1 MTARYLDLAVRVPAS
16 PPDATYTWPN
26 EVRLPKPKK
35 LPAAFYQTSAG
46 NEPVRDWFLDLEEG
60 SRRIVGRDVAT
71 VEYGWL
77 LGMPLCRKLGGGL
90 LELRSRVA
98 ERRIARVIFVVY
110 ADHMVLLHGF
120 VKKTRRVLKPDPGGR
135 RTQRKGEHIMTNR
148 KGRIGSSFEDYL
160 AAQGTLGE
168 TNAMAVKRVLA
179 WELEQAMQRRRM
191 SKSAMADRMRT
202 SRRQLDRI
210 LDPDSDHI
218 RLETV
223 AAAAR
228 EVGLNLKIEL
238 VR

>member
-1 MTARYLDLAVRVPAS
+1 M
-16 PPDATYTWPN
+16 
-26 EVRLPKPKK
+26 PKPRK
-35 LPAAFYQTSAG
+35 LPAAFYQTASG
-46 NEPVRDWFLDLEEG
+46 NEPVRDWLLGLDEE

-71 VEYGWL
+71 VEYGWP

-90 LELRSRVA
+90 LELRSSIAEKRVA
-98 ERRIARVIFVVY
+98 QVIFLVF

-120 VKKTRRVLKPDPGGR
+120 VKNTPKTPKPDLVNHQ
-135 RTQRKGEHIMTNR
+135 TQSKGDHIMTNR

-179 WELEQAMQRRRM
+179 WQLEQAMETRRM

-202 SRRQLDRI
+202 SRSQLDRI

-223 AAAAR
+223 AAAAKA
-228 EVGLNLKIEL
+228 VGLNLKIEL
-238 VR
+238 VG